1 MTPTA
6 SSELISPGCILN
18 KFTEQSLCAMQDC
31 VVIDCDKK
39 QLQQLCMLLR
49 WKSFGIGASNRSLS
63 LSFVL
68 TPRQSLLEGHRF
80 PRLFGTAGLRERPH
94 GSPSDRVGLSLLGV
108 TRSPAHVVLSGVD
121 AMGQPIADEE
131 QRTRDVRVVPYNWAE
146 SFRFGG
152 GSMGLEVLAAIRV
165 QVAQGAGRVAAEGLL
180 PLDQVF
186 AKLDKEGYLRHVVHV
201 KNEAGEQGVGR
212 GSGC

>member
-63 LSFVL
+63 LSFS
-68 TPRQSLLEGHRF
+68 SL
-80 PRLFGTAGLRERPH
+80 P
-94 GSPSDRVGLSLLGV
+94 VNLSLKAIDFRGYSGLQVCVNDLMGV
-108 TRSPAHVVLSGVD
+108 HLIG
-121 AMGQPIADEE
+121 
-131 QRTRDVRVVPYNWAE
+131 
-146 SFRFGG
+146 
-152 GSMGLEVLAAIRV
+152 
-165 QVAQGAGRVAAEGLL
+165 
-180 PLDQVF
+180 
-186 AKLDKEGYLRHVVHV
+186 
-201 KNEAGEQGVGR
+201 
-212 GSGC
+212 